1 MNFRTSNNQSNKQSM
16 NNPNPLVPQGSLL
29 EQKAKGK
36 SNLFIAVFSILAIHV
51 VLFAGL
57 LMQGC
62 GRKKPSEADAAKMEQ
77 TNSVASDTNYVSA
90 LTNTL
95 PPPTTNATF
104 YTEQPTNFA
113 ATPVNPIAA
122 APTNQ
127 LDSAPPPDET
137 AAGGAAKEYKVAKGD
152 MFYTIAKAHGIS
164 ISALKAANPTVDP
177 NRLRVGAILQ
187 IPASSATATAA
198 TGAKNRTDAGAASG
212 SDAKTYIVKAGDTL
226 TKIAKVNGASVKE
239 VRSFNGLKT
248 DRLHVGQ
255 KLKIPAKSHAASTTA
270 SHTGTN

>member
-1 MNFRTSNNQSNKQSM
+1 
-16 NNPNPLVPQGSLL
+16 
-29 EQKAKGK
+29 
-36 SNLFIAVFSILAIHV
+36 
-51 VLFAGL
+51 
-57 LMQGC
+57 MQGW
-62 GRKKPSEADAAKMEQ
+62 GRKKPSETDAAKTEL
-77 TNSVASDTNYVSA
+77 TNSVASDTNSNYVSA
-90 LTNTL
+90 QTNTL

-104 YTEQPTNFA
+104 YTEPPTNVA
-113 ATPVNPIAA
+113 ATPVNPFAA

-127 LDSAPPPDET
+127 LDSAPKPDEPA

-177 NRLRVGAILQ
+177 KKLKVGVTLQ
-187 IPASSATATAA
+187 IPASSGTATAA
-198 TGAKNRTDAGAASG
+198 TGAKNGTDAGATSS
-212 SDAKTYIVKAGDTL
+212 SDAKTYTVKAGDTL
-226 TKIAKVNGASVKE
+226 TKIAKANGASVKE
-239 VRSFNGLKT
+239 VRSLNGLKT